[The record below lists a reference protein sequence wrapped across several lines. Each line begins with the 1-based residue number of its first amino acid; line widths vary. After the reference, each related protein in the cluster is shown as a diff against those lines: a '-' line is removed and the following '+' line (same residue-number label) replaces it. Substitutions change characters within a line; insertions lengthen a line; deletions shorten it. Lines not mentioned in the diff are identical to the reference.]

1 MKISGKFIITI
12 CSALAIFFIT
22 ILIYTFSHI
31 NSVDVI
37 EVSLVGTSSDNIS
50 EKVNHIYNLFMAQAT
65 AFLLTVSAII
75 FYVLYNKYKL
85 QVLRYSDTKL
95 ILLTE
100 ENTDSELECIL
111 GNKSSAILG
120 KFKTGNKEVCFIDK
134 NNLNAD
140 KNIDKYAVI
149 NCVKNCWYVEC
160 IPLESSKMGM
170 ALKRGGKQCVYKL
183 EVGYIYRL
191 QPHDIIYLGTD
202 RLRFQDNRNLK
213 TN

>member
-1 MKISGKFIITI
+1 MKISVKFIITI
-12 CSALAIFFIT
+12 CSALALFFII
-22 ILIYTFSHI
+22 ILIYAFFYI

-37 EVSLVGTSSDNIS
+37 EVSLVGTSSDNTS
-50 EKVNHIYNLFMAQAT
+50 EKVNYIYNLFITQAM
-65 AFLLTVSAII
+65 AFLLTVSTLIVYI
-75 FYVLYNKYKL
+75 LYNNYKL

-120 KFKTGNKEVCFIDK
+120 KFKTGNKEVCFMDK

-160 IPLESSKMGM
+160 ISSESPKIGM

-191 QPHDIIYLGTD
+191 QPHDIIYLGKD
-202 RLRFQDNRNLK
+202 RFRFQDSRSLK
-213 TN
+213 NN